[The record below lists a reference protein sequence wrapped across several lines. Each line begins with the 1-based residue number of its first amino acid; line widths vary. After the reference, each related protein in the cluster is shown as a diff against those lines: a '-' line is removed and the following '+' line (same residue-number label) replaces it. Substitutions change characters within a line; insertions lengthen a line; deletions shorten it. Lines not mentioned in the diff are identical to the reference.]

1 MMMNIGVFKSPNS
14 DAVSILFQGKYF
26 TSQNDFITYLKD
38 VKGYSSYMSEFTFN
52 NLRQLTEQ
60 QAEEIINSMQ
70 VPEKQ
75 KNALL
80 FRKPEGFFKKLTSF
94 FTK

>member
-1 MMMNIGVFKSPNS
+1 MINIGVFRSPTS
-14 DAVSILFQGKYF
+14 DAMSIFFQGKYF
-26 TSQNDFITYLKD
+26 TSQKEFMTYLED
-38 VKGYSSYMSEFTFN
+38 IKGYSSYMSEFTFN
-52 NLRQLTEQ
+52 NLRLLTEQ

-94 FTK
+94 FKK